1 MTDQNALTLN
11 APLVLASASPRRFEI
26 LSELGLIPAIQ
37 AANIDEDAVGRRGA
51 TGPESARLIAEAK
64 AQSVV
69 MREAA
74 VIGADTI
81 VELDGRVL
89 GKPSD
94 PADARRMLIELRSR
108 EHFVTTGVAVV
119 YGGAMFADTETTIVS
134 MRNYALAEIDA
145 YLATG
150 SPLDKAGAYGI
161 QDEPFSP
168 AAAIRGCYLNVVGL
182 PVCLTTNLLEQ
193 AGLIHAAI
201 GISCPS
207 HDQARVSA

>member
-1 MTDQNALTLN
+1 MTVPKTLTLL

-26 LSELGLIPAIQ
+26 LKELGLAPAIH
-37 AANIDEDAVGRRGA
+37 AANIDEDDVGRRGT

-64 AQSVV
+64 AQSAASG
-69 MREAA
+69 EAA
-74 VIGADTI
+74 VLGADTI
-81 VELDGRVL
+81 VELDGQII
-89 GKPSD
+89 GKPID
-94 PADARRMLIELRSR
+94 PTHARRMLLQLRGR
-108 EHFVTTGVAVV
+108 EHSVTTGVAVV
-119 YGGAMFADTETTIVS
+119 YGGITFADTETTTVS
-134 MRNYALAEIDA
+134 MRNYEAAEIDA

-182 PVCLTTNLLEQ
+182 PLCLTSHLLEQ
-193 AGLIHAAI
+193 AGLINAAT

-207 HDQARVSA
+207 HNLAQVRA